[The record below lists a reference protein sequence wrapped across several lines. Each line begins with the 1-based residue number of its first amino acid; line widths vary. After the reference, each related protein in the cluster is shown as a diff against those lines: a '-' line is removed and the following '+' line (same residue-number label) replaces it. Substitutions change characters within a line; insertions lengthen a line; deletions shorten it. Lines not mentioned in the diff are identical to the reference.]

1 MNFEQKYYKYKQ
13 KYLNILNQTGGAS
26 TKISNELNSNEL
38 KIMSFNILA
47 DAPIWKKKYMDMK
60 KDKFIYWDYR
70 KKLIVDIIS
79 KHQPDICLLC
89 EVEYDK
95 ILFFSKFCNNNNYG
109 YIYTSMDPPKSP
121 ETIEK
126 YKDYT
131 NSKNPGILIIFKF
144 DKVRLIN
151 NLAPDYFNKELVE
164 QIPCVSNIVLFEKL
178 NDDMRFYFTGLHHP
192 FVKENVTVQDKQIN
206 FLLEK
211 INELNSNNFPVIIA
225 GDFNSK
231 PTSNVYQIMN
241 NNNYNSVYKIFNG
254 DENKYTAVNSFT
266 NERFTLDYIFIDKK
280 STVKDVYQIDKTL
293 ENNNIPNKVFPSDH
307 VFLIANISI

>member
-1 MNFEQKYYKYKQ
+1 MNFEQKYIKYKQ
-13 KYLNILNQTGGAS
+13 KYLAIKNQIGGAT
-26 TKISNELNSNEL
+26 TKQSNSDEL

-60 KDKFIYWDYR
+60 KDKFIYWNYR
-70 KKLIVDIIS
+70 KKLIVNIIS

-109 YIYTSMDPPKSP
+109 YIYTSTDPPKSP
-121 ETIEK
+121 KTVEK

-144 DKVRLIN
+144 NKVRLIN
-151 NLAPDYFNKELVE
+151 NLAPDYNNNFS
-164 QIPCVSNIVLFEKL
+164 CVSNIILFEKL
-178 NDDMRFYFTGLHHP
+178 NDDIRFYFTGLHHP
-192 FVKENVTVQDKQIN
+192 YVKEDIMVQDKQIN

-211 INELNSNNFPVIIA
+211 INELNNNKIPVIIA

-254 DENKYTAVNSFT
+254 NENKYTAVNSFS

-293 ENNNIPNKVFPSDH
+293 ENNNIPNKTFPSDH

>member
-1 MNFEQKYYKYKQ
+1 
-13 KYLNILNQTGGAS
+13 
-26 TKISNELNSNEL
+26 
-38 KIMSFNILA
+38 
-47 DAPIWKKKYMDMK
+47 
-60 KDKFIYWDYR
+60 
-70 KKLIVDIIS
+70 
-79 KHQPDICLLC
+79 
-89 EVEYDK
+89 
-95 ILFFSKFCNNNNYG
+95 
-109 YIYTSMDPPKSP
+109 MDPPKSP

-151 NLAPDYFNKELVE
+151 NLAPNYFNKELVE

-241 NNNYNSVYKIFNG
+241 NNNYNSVYTIFNG